1 VQICIWFGHS
11 GSVSIIAQT
20 MLNNCAMHASR
31 TPIDLHDR
39 SRTHVGDKAC
49 KTQIVVLGSDKY
61 GHYLFA
67 KKQKQKY
74 GHYYI
79 ANNYRQCGGESLK

>member
-49 KTQIVVLGSDKY
+49 KTQIVVLGSDNY

-67 KKQKQKY
+67 KKKSM
-74 GHYYI
+74 GI
-79 ANNYRQCGGESLK
+79 TISLIIIVSAAANH